1 MCSAW
6 LGGGQALRPLSLS
19 LSFVRCLSALPPFCL
34 SVVPAGCRGA
44 VGCVATRY
52 GSYTYLTMV
61 IPCVSPL

>member
-6 LGGGQALRPLSLS
+6 LGGRRALRPLSLS
-19 LSFVRCLSALPPFCL
+19 LTFVQYLSALPSFRL
-34 SVVPAGCRGA
+34 SVVPAECRGA

-52 GSYTYLTMV
+52 GSKTYLTSV